1 MTQELACLLIGL
13 GMMMIGVR
21 CTKIAGDSDNPG
33 LLVIG
38 AIGIGLG
45 VLLIGFPVFSYIS
58 SLPSI
63 KEAGR

>member
-1 MTQELACLLIGL
+1 
-13 GMMMIGVR
+13 MMMIGVR

-63 KEAGR
+63 KEVGR